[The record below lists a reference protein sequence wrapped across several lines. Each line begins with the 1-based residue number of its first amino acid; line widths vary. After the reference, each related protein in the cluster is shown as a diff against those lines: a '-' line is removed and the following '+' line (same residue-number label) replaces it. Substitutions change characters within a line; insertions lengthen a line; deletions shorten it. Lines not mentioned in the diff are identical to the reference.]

1 MYSQHNRRKLVAE
14 RNSVSIRGETTFH
27 FLWEW
32 QRAHKPVPNDFR
44 SGVSLHSHTMFSEE
58 SLGTI
63 PRYTSKVPYLGRAI
77 ERQQPE
83 YGGKSGRDF
92 DFSRAFWTPPL
103 SPRQAYRLEEK
114 QIQRQFQLPALV
126 SLTDHD
132 NMGAVG
138 LLRVLTR
145 FRDIP
150 ASIEWTIPFGPT
162 FFHMGIHNISS
173 GDFRSREAEMNS
185 FTANPDPAALGAHL
199 ARLNSDPEVLIVLN
213 HPLWDEKGIGS
224 TLHRQVLRQFLE
236 QHCRSI
242 HALEINGLRSWNENQ
257 EVIALSRSISLPT
270 ISGGDRH
277 GREPNAILNL
287 SRASSFSGFVEEIRY
302 QRSSHVVFMP
312 QYREP
317 LKARILQIMVDV
329 VRDYPE
335 NIVGR
340 RLWSDR
346 VFYRDPISGET
357 PSLTALWKDGGSKIV
372 RRFIKAMRLLER
384 RSLRSVVRL
393 AFGNG
398 PAFRSDSEASV

>member
-1 MYSQHNRRKLVAE
+1 MRITGGTSF
-14 RNSVSIRGETTFH
+14 T

-32 QRAHKPVPNDFR
+32 QRAHKPVPSHFR

-58 SLGTI
+58 SLEMI
-63 PRYTSKVPYLGRAI
+63 PRYTSKVPYLRRAI
-77 ERQQPE
+77 ERQQAE
-83 YGGKSGRDF
+83 YGGKNGRDL

-114 QIQRQFQLPALV
+114 QIQRQFQMPALV

-132 NMGAVG
+132 NMCAVS

-150 ASIEWTIPFGPT
+150 ASMEWTIPFGPT
-162 FFHMGIHNISS
+162 FFHLGIHNIR
-173 GDFRSREAEMNS
+173 GHFRSREAEMNS
-185 FTANPDPAALGAHL
+185 FTANPDPAALTAYLG
-199 ARLNSDPEVLIVLN
+199 RLNADPEILIVLN

-224 TLHRQVLRQFLE
+224 ALHREVLGQFLE

-242 HALEINGLRSWNENQ
+242 HALEVNGLRSWNENQ
-257 EVIALSRSISLPT
+257 EVITLSRSVSLPI

-287 SRASSFSGFVEEIRY
+287 STASSFSGFVEEVRY
-302 QRSSHVVFMP
+302 RRSSHVVFMP

-317 LKARILQIMVDV
+317 LKARILQTIVDI

-335 NIVGR
+335 NIEGR

-346 VFYRDPISGET
+346 VFYRDPLSGET
-357 PSLTALWKDGGSKIV
+357 SSLTAVWKDEGPNIV

-384 RSLRSVVRL
+384 RSFRLRSL
-393 AFGNG
+393 SA
-398 PAFRSDSEASV
+398 